1 MAIQRFL
8 IAPFITGTQTN
19 VRPWLVPDEAWAAM
33 FNCHINN
40 GRIERRLGSAPMN
53 NAVAGNVECINILSD
68 MVYELKTPIKQY
80 TERILK
86 K

>member
-1 MAIQRFL
+1 MTDQEYTDKQKELLKDIPIEFHGTLSYMAYDR
-8 IAPFITGTQTN
+8 GHSCGY
-19 VRPWLVPDEAWAAM
+19 D
-33 FNCHINN
+33 
-40 GRIERRLGSAPMN
+40 
-53 NAVAGNVECINILSD
+53 ECINILSD